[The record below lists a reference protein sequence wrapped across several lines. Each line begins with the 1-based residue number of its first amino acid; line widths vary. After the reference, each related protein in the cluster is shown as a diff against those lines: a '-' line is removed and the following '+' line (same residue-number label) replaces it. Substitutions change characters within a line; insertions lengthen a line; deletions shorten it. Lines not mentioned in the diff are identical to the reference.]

1 MQIGIGL
8 PSLSPVSGAVILEWA
23 RRADAGPFSS
33 LGMID
38 RLVGPN
44 YEPLVTLAAA
54 AAITHRIGL
63 MTSVILAPL
72 HNAGLLAKQAASLD
86 ALSDGRLSL
95 GLGVGGREDDFRAA
109 PASFADRGKRFEEQ
123 LALMKLIWSGQPL
136 AEDIDPVGPP
146 PVRSGGPEILI
157 GGGTPI
163 AIRRVGRWA
172 DGYNAGGWTNN
183 PVRARRLYD
192 IAEEAW
198 RVERRPGRP
207 RFVGNSWYVLGPG
220 ALERAAPYI
229 RENQAFRGDIVED
242 LVKGVPSSSPSIKDV
257 IAAFADVG
265 MDELILK
272 PCLAE
277 IDQVD
282 RLADLLS

>member
-1 MQIGIGL
+1 MRVGIGL
-8 PSLSPVSGAVILEWA
+8 PSLSPVSGTVMLDWA

-86 ALSDGRLSL
+86 ALSGGRLSL

-123 LALMKLIWSGQPL
+123 LVWMKLIWSGQPL
-136 AEDIDPVGPP
+136 ADDVDPIGPA
-146 PVRSGGPEILI
+146 PVRPGGPEVLI
-157 GGGTPI
+157 GGGTPV

-183 PVRARRLYD
+183 PTRARQMYD
-192 IAEEAW
+192 IAVEAW
-198 RVERRPGRP
+198 RAERRPGRP
-207 RFVGNSWYVLGPG
+207 RFVGNAWFMLGPD
-220 ALERAAPYI
+220 ALERAAPFI
-229 RENQAFRGDIVED
+229 RANQAFRGPITED
-242 LVKGVPSSSPSIKDV
+242 LVKSVPASPQAIKDV

-282 RLADLLS
+282 RLADVLP

>member
-1 MQIGIGL
+1 MRIGIGL
-8 PSLSPVSGAVILEWA
+8 PALSPVSGALMLDWA

-54 AAITHRIGL
+54 AAITRRVGL
-63 MTSVILAPL
+63 MTSVVLAPL
-72 HNAGLLAKQAASLD
+72 HNAGILAKQAASLD
-86 ALSDGRLSL
+86 ALSGGRLSL

-109 PASFADRGKRFEEQ
+109 PASFADRGQRFEEQ
-123 LALMKLIWSGQPL
+123 LALMKLIWSGRPL
-136 AEDIDPVGPP
+136 AEDVGPVGPS
-146 PVRSGGPEILI
+146 PVRPGGPELLI
-157 GGGTPI
+157 GGGTPA

-172 DGYNAGGWTNN
+172 DGFNVGGWTNN
-183 PVRARRLYD
+183 PTRARRLYD
-192 IAEEAW
+192 IAQEAW
-198 RVERRPGRP
+198 RAECRPGRP
-207 RFVGNSWYVLGPG
+207 RFVGNLWYVLGAG
-220 ALERAAPYI
+220 AADRAAPLV
-229 RENQAFRGDIVED
+229 RANQAFRGPAAED
-242 LVKGVPSSSPSIKDV
+242 LAKAVPSSPRAIKDT

-277 IDQVD
+277 LDQVD
-282 RLADLLS
+282 RLADLLP

>member
-1 MQIGIGL
+1 MRIGIGL
-8 PSLSPVSGAVILEWA
+8 PALSPVSGALMLEWA

-54 AAITHRIGL
+54 AAITRRVGL
-63 MTSVILAPL
+63 MTSVVLAPL
-72 HNAGLLAKQAASLD
+72 HNAGILAKQAASLD
-86 ALSDGRLSL
+86 ALSGGRLSL

-123 LALMKLIWSGQPL
+123 LALMKLIWSGRPL
-136 AEDIDPVGPP
+136 AEDVGPVGPA
-146 PVRSGGPEILI
+146 PVRAGGPELLI
-157 GGGTPI
+157 GGGTPA

-172 DGYNAGGWTNN
+172 DGFNAGGWTNN
-183 PVRARRLYD
+183 PTRARRLYD

-198 RVERRPGRP
+198 RAECRPGRP
-207 RFVGNSWYVLGPG
+207 RFVGNSWYVLGAG
-220 ALERAAPYI
+220 AADRAAPLV
-229 RENQAFRGDIVED
+229 RANQAFRGPMAED
-242 LVKGVPSSSPSIKDV
+242 LAKAVPSSPQAIKDT

-277 IDQVD
+277 IDQID
-282 RLADLLS
+282 RLADLLP

>member
-1 MQIGIGL
+1 MHVGIGL
-8 PSLSPVSGAVILEWA
+8 PSLSPVSGTVMLEWA
-23 RRADAGPFSS
+23 QRADNGPFSS

-86 ALSDGRLSL
+86 ALSGGRLSL

-123 LALMKLIWSGQPL
+123 LAWMKLIWSGQPVADDL
-136 AEDIDPVGPP
+136 DPIGPAP
-146 PVRSGGPEILI
+146 ARLGGPEVLI
-157 GGGTPI
+157 GGGTPH

-183 PVRARRLYD
+183 PTRARRLYD

-198 RVERRPGRP
+198 RAEGRAGRP
-207 RFVGNSWYVLGPG
+207 RFVGNAWFMLGPG
-220 ALERAAPYI
+220 ALERAAPFI
-229 RENQAFRGDIVED
+229 RANQAFRGAIVED
-242 LVKGVPSSSPSIKDV
+242 LVKSVPASSQAIKDT

-272 PCLAE
+272 PCLADV
-277 IDQVD
+277 DQVD
-282 RLADLLS
+282 RLADVIS

>member
-1 MQIGIGL
+1 
-8 PSLSPVSGAVILEWA
+8 
-23 RRADAGPFSS
+23 
-33 LGMID
+33 MID

-44 YEPLVTLAAA
+44 YEPLVALSAA

-72 HNAGLLAKQAASLD
+72 HNAGVLAKQAASLD
-86 ALSDGRLSL
+86 ALSGGRLSL

-123 LALMKLIWSGQPL
+123 LALMKRIWSGQPL
-136 AEDIDPVGPP
+136 AEDIDPIGPP
-146 PVRSGGPEILI
+146 PVRQGGPEILI
-157 GGGTPI
+157 GGGTQV

-183 PVRARRLYD
+183 PTRARTLYE

-198 RVERRPGRP
+198 KAEGRPGRP
-207 RFVGNSWYVLGPG
+207 RFVGNAWFMLGPG
-220 ALERAAPYI
+220 APERAAPFI
-229 RENQAFRGDIVED
+229 RANQAFRGTIVDD
-242 LVKGVPSSSPSIKDV
+242 LVRGVPSSPQMIRDV

-282 RLADLLS
+282 RLADTLR

>member
-54 AAITHRIGL
+54 AAVTHRIGL

-72 HNAGLLAKQAASLD
+72 HNAGVLAKQAASLD

-95 GLGVGGREDDFRAA
+95 GLGVGGRGDDFRAA

-123 LALMKLIWSGQPL
+123 LALMKLIWSGQRL
-136 AEDIDPVGPP
+136 ADDIDPVGPP
-146 PVRSGGPEILI
+146 PVRPGGPEVLI
-157 GGGTPI
+157 GGGTPV

-183 PVRARRLYD
+183 PARARRLYD
-192 IAEEAW
+192 LAEEAW
-198 RVERRPGRP
+198 RAERRPGRP
-207 RFVGNSWYVLGPG
+207 RFVGNAWFMLGAG
-220 ALERAAPYI
+220 APERAAPFI
-229 RENQAFRGDIVED
+229 RANQAFRGPIVED
-242 LVKGVPSSSPSIKDV
+242 LVKSVPSSPQAIKDM

-277 IDQVD
+277 TDQVD
-282 RLADLLS
+282 RLADVLS

>member
-1 MQIGIGL
+1 MRIGIGL
-8 PSLSPVSGAVILEWA
+8 PALSPVSGALMLEWA

-54 AAITHRIGL
+54 AAVTHRINL
-63 MTSVILAPL
+63 MTSVVLAPL
-72 HNAGLLAKQAASLD
+72 HSAGILAKQAASLD
-86 ALSDGRLSL
+86 ALSGGRLSL

-109 PASFADRGKRFEEQ
+109 PASFADRGRRFEEQ
-123 LALMKLIWSGQPL
+123 LDLMKLIWSGQSL
-136 AEDIDPVGPP
+136 ADDIDPVGPP
-146 PVRSGGPEILI
+146 TVRPGGPEVLI

-183 PVRARRLYD
+183 PIRARRLYD

-198 RVERRPGRP
+198 RAECRPGRP
-207 RFVGNSWYVLGPG
+207 RFVGNSWYVLGAG
-220 ALERAAPYI
+220 AADRAAPLVHA
-229 RENQAFRGDIVED
+229 NQAFRGPVAED
-242 LVKGVPSSSPSIKDV
+242 LAKAVPSSPQAIKDM

-282 RLADLLS
+282 RLADLLP